1 MQVQPYLF
9 FNGRCEEAA
18 DFYRRTIGAEEI
30 MRCGGRTALSPSNLA
45 WSHQVARTR

>member
-30 MRCGGRTALSPSNLA
+30 MLMRWKTALSPSNLA
-45 WSHQVARTR
+45 WSHQAARTR